1 MSAPINT
8 WATTGAALALA
19 RLARHEGVARCAVLE
34 RLIEAADAAVV
45 AARAP
50 DTPE

>member
-19 RLARHEGVARCAVLE
+19 LARLARHEGVPSAR
-34 RLIEAADAAVV
+34 RWSG
-45 AARAP
+45 
-50 DTPE
+50 